1 MRDDLEKMITE
12 KSKKNKRFSK
22 MVEDEYD
29 ILSLSYRIHTER
41 EKQGLS
47 QKDLA
52 SKAQVTQQ
60 QLSSIEKGSNFTIKT
75 LLRINKA
82 LGLRLR
88 YAK

>member
-1 MRDDLEKMITE
+1 MRDDLEKLITE
-12 KSKKNKRFSK
+12 KTKKEKRFSK
-22 MVEDEYD
+22 MVDDEYD
-29 ILSLSYRIHTER
+29 ILSLAYRIHTER

-52 SKAQVTQQ
+52 DKAKVTQQ